1 MVTHWKNNA
10 CTGLDPSMKFST
22 PLFTLLQDGNR
33 LHSRI
38 RNSAKQSSRSTPAS
52 PSRSRSMVASSN
64 NNNNNNN
71 SNGGGQEQCTCMTS
85 EQYARLRHSDTS
97 GRLRGKRA
105 CEGTIFYLCLLL
117 RYMHGLNSGHQVT
130 RILQAC

>member
-1 MVTHWKNNA
+1 MRV
-10 CTGLDPSMKFST
+10 
-22 PLFTLLQDGNR
+22 PLFTLQDGNR

-38 RNSAKQSSRSTPAS
+38 RNSTKQSSRSTPAS

-64 NNNNNNN
+64 NNNNN
-71 SNGGGQEQCTCMTS
+71 SSGGQEQCTCMTS

-105 CEGTIFYLCLLL
+105 SEGTILYVYC
-117 RYMHGLNSGHQVT
+117 
-130 RILQAC
+130 